1 MSELMEEL
9 EQKLRAA
16 IQHFWVTRD
25 SQSSR
30 QGARTGLRDQG
41 ARTAVTGGKH
51 LDGFIHL
58 VKDLLIAGGI
68 PESSVIYRGRLE
80 LPGYFRP
87 EKQWDLF
94 VIVDGNLLASIEFK
108 AQIGPSFGNNFN
120 NRTEEALGNATDF
133 WTAYREGAFR
143 SSPRPWL
150 GYIMLLEET
159 SKSIE
164 PKRVCEPHFR
174 VFEEFRGTSYAQR
187 YELLLTRLMH
197 ERLYD
202 ASCLLLSDK
211 EGGAQNGAYREPSQ
225 ELSFQRF
232 TASLLAQA
240 IAYVQTRK

>member
-1 MSELMEEL
+1 
-9 EQKLRAA
+9 
-16 IQHFWVTRD
+16 
-25 SQSSR
+25 
-30 QGARTGLRDQG
+30 
-41 ARTAVTGGKH
+41 

-68 PESSVIYRGRLE
+68 PESSIIYRGSLE

-94 VIVDGNLLASIEFK
+94 VIVDGHLLASIEFK

-143 SSPRPWL
+143 NSPRPWL
-150 GYIMLLEET
+150 GYIMLLEEAP
-159 SKSIE
+159 KSMN
-164 PKRVCEPHFR
+164 PVRVYEPHFQ

-211 EGGAQNGAYREPSQ
+211 EGGTQNGSYREPSQ
-225 ELSFQRF
+225 ELSFHRF
-232 TASLLAQA
+232 SASLLAQA
-240 IAYVQTRK
+240 IAYVKTQGS